1 MFTAFVRFAFARDGG
16 VEGQADEFYRGEF
29 VDAGEHVGGFA
40 AVGLDV
46 ELPAEDLG
54 GRGVGDDLFG
64 RLRGVVGDDLHGTV
78 GCAGEGD
85 AVFAGGVR
93 EACHGGGGDVDWG
106 GERVGE
112 EGGAEV
118 GVGAVDEDAGAE
130 EDGGVDCGVEVFGA
144 EVVGGGVVVGPALF
158 AEFLA
163 GCFFYFVEV
172 EEV

>member
-1 MFTAFVRFAFARDGG
+1 MFTAFIRFAFPRDRR
-16 VEGQADEFYRGEF
+16 VESQTDEFQCGEF

-46 ELPAEDLG
+46 ELPAEDLI
-54 GRGVGDDLFG
+54 RSSVGDDLFG
-64 RLRGVVGDDLHGTV
+64 RLGGVVGDDLHGV
-78 GCAGEGD
+78 VRCAGEGD
-85 AVFAGGVR
+85 AVFAGGVC

-112 EGGAEV
+112 EGGAEI

-130 EDGGVDCGVEVFGA
+130 EDGGVDCVVEVFGA
-144 EVVGGGVVVGPALF
+144 EVVGGGVVVGPAFF